1 MFIREFVLKIKVAI
15 VYAILK
21 KLSNYSTISY
31 ERVSYIKC
39 KSLFEEKQ
47 NEREQFELLLQ
58 EKNTPYVNQLL
69 YRINENQNI
78 LGKVLYHLVRKFWKP
93 MDTLFFHTAQIGEG
107 LLINHGFS
115 TIITAKSIGRNC
127 LINQQVTIGVKNPGR
142 GVPRIG
148 NNVYIGCGAKILG
161 DIIIGDNCII
171 GANAVVIKDVPAKVC
186 VGGIPARTIYE
197 LTEEQILKNYK
208 LLRKTSMF

>member
-39 KSLFEEKQ
+39 KSLFKEKQ

-127 LINQQVTIGVKNPGR
+127 LINQQVTIGVKNPGADR
-142 GVPRIG
+142 P
-148 NNVYIGCGAKILG
+148 KTQ
-161 DIIIGDNCII
+161 
-171 GANAVVIKDVPAKVC
+171 KS
-186 VGGIPARTIYE
+186 
-197 LTEEQILKNYK
+197 ILKVEETHHSPDVLKDKVGINMNIEAVQDTK
-208 LLRKTSMF
+208 MENDRRSETVFGQSGGGTEDWE